1 MPRIDIHCHILP
13 ALDDGPRDAGE
24 SIAMAH
30 AAHEDGTSV
39 IVATPHQRDVMLNAT
54 VEKARDL
61 TGALNEALMR
71 AATAGA
77 RPTRIL
83 LGMENHIEPAL
94 PDWLDQGKALTLNRT
109 RFILA
114 EPPFTGNP
122 KYVAD
127 VLERLIL
134 RRLVP
139 VIAHPERN
147 VVFQRRPKLLRDMI
161 DAGMVMQVTAG
172 SFTGAHGEAAQRAA
186 LSFLRHGLV
195 HVAASDM
202 HNSIGPRSPHMRAAV
217 ERVAELA
224 GEENARMLFE
234 DNPQSILEDRRPQA
248 MRVRSPGP
256 ARWWIFGRAAQTR
269 S

>member
-13 ALDDGPRDAGE
+13 SIDDGPRESGE

-30 AAHEDGTSV
+30 VAHEDGTSV
-39 IVATPHQRDVMLNAT
+39 MVATPHQRDVMLNAT

-61 TGALNEALMR
+61 VGALNEALLR
-71 AATAGA
+71 AASTGP
-77 RPTRIL
+77 RPLRIL
-83 LGMENHIEPAL
+83 LGMENHIEPDL

-127 VLERLIL
+127 VLGRLL
-134 RRLVP
+134 LKRLVP

-147 VVFQRRPKLLRDMI
+147 VVFQRRPKLLAEMI
-161 DAGMVMQVTAG
+161 EAGMVMQVTAG

-186 LSFLRHGLV
+186 LAFLSHGLV
-195 HVAASDM
+195 HVIASDM
-202 HNSIGPRSPHMRAAV
+202 HNSSGPRSPHMSAAV
-217 ERVAELA
+217 ARVAELA
-224 GEENARMLFE
+224 GDENARMLFE

-248 MRVRSPGP
+248 MRLLSPGP
-256 ARWWIFGRAAQTR
+256 ARWWFFGRVAR
-269 S
+269 IRN